1 MEIGILYC
9 QMVQTAEVVSGIY
22 NVTRRLLDLL
32 KSSVKYMNQTL
43 WLKKNDFSTMFV
55 VLWFKKTAIIFLQS
69 IDQLAS
75 KTKNTHTQYSL

>member
-43 WLKKNDFSTMFV
+43 
-55 VLWFKKTAIIFLQS
+55 
-69 IDQLAS
+69 
-75 KTKNTHTQYSL
+75 